1 MSKINL
7 AIVTIVGIFILLQA
21 CKDDPEPYVPTPY
34 KLNLTLDLPQ
44 PALPADNPLTEEGVM
59 LGRMLFYDKALS
71 RGESQACATCHSQQS
86 AFVDT
91 DKALSLGV
99 EELAGNR
106 NSMALINLAWHYNG
120 FFWDGRAA
128 TLREQALLPIQDELE
143 MDETLSNVLQ
153 KLSDNP
159 VYPDQFEKAF
169 GDDAIT
175 NDRIG
180 LAIEQFMITL
190 ISNNSRYDQSVR
202 GEITLTES
210 EQRGQELFFRESN
223 PNGET
228 KGADCFHC
236 HGGSLFTNNDL
247 MNNGLDSDEEFTDL
261 GFYDVTGDE
270 NDKAKFKVPSL
281 RNVGVTG
288 PYMHDGRMTSLEEVL
303 DHYNGGA
310 KESSTL
316 DPNMHAIV
324 EDGLDLS
331 DQDMTDII
339 NFLHTLTDET
349 FLNNE
354 AFANPFE

>member
-1 MSKINL
+1 MNKLQLSIL
-7 AIVTIVGIFILLQA
+7 LVLGVLTILQA

-34 KLNLTLDLPQ
+34 DLNLTLDLPQ
-44 PALPADNPLTEEGVM
+44 PALPSDNPLTEEGVM

-71 RGESQACATCHSQQS
+71 KGESQACASCHLQES

-99 EELAGNR
+99 ENLPGTR
-106 NSMALINLAWHYNG
+106 NSMALFNLAWHYNG

-143 MDETLSNVLQ
+143 MNESLDNVLQ

-159 VYPDQFEKAF
+159 IYPEQFEKAF
-169 GDDAIT
+169 GDKEI
-175 NDRIG
+175 NPERIG
-180 LAIEQFMITL
+180 LAVEQFLITL
-190 ISNNSRYDQSVR
+190 ISHNSRYDQAVR

-223 PNGET
+223 PNGVV

-261 GFYDVTGDE
+261 GFYEVTGNDD
-270 NDKAKFKVPSL
+270 DKAKFKVPSL
-281 RNVGVTG
+281 RNVALTA
-288 PYMHDGRMTSLEEVL
+288 PYMHDGRMSTLEEVL
-303 DHYNGGA
+303 AHYNGGA

-339 NFLHTLTDET
+339 NFLHTLTDDT
-349 FLNNE
+349 FLSNE
-354 AFANPFE
+354 AFSNPF